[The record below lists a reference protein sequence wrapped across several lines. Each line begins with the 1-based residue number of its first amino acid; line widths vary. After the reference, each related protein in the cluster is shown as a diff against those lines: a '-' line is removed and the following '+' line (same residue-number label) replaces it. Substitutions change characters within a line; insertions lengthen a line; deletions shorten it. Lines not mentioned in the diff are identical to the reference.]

1 MSVRPRVPADLP
13 ARVHMYTPAPSET
26 GTPSGTYTAP
36 PERKGE
42 KKNVVINNVG
52 LFGETN
58 FAPLSNT
65 LYKNSK
71 KGHQHV

>member
-36 PERKGE
+36 PERKG
-42 KKNVVINNVG
+42 
-52 LFGETN
+52 
-58 FAPLSNT
+58 NT
-65 LYKNSK
+65 FLGN
-71 KGHQHV
+71 Q